1 METDHPPSACDP
13 DSSATDYARSLLDS
27 LGVRHEGSLGAATE
41 HPAIAWARSG
51 LMALTGLPD
60 GTPQMCPAPL
70 ASCADGALAALRVVS
85 DGRLPEDLR
94 AAALLGERAAI
105 AGLGRQGTI
114 SPGGGCRLLQAADGW
129 IAASLARD
137 DDWLLVPAWLEETAA
152 AWNWD
157 TLAVALRSRSAAMLV
172 ERARLLGLAATPMNL
187 PPDTAPRWARVDHG
201 RPWHAVPSATSTG
214 SVAERHAA
222 PVAPLVIDLG
232 ALWAGP
238 LCAHLLELCG
248 ARVIKVES
256 LRRPDGARLGPE
268 AFFDLLNGGKASVAL
283 DFDSPKD
290 CEVLRQLCSRADIV
304 IEASRPRA
312 LRQLGLEAEALV
324 DAHPRLTWISITGY
338 GRAEPEAGWIAY
350 GDDAG
355 VAAGLSALMGEVS
368 GTPLVCGDAV
378 ADPLTGLH
386 AALAALQSHRSGGGR
401 LISLALRDVVAHC
414 IAFDT
419 PRGSEAL
426 RRRRDEWL
434 ALLAARGIGPSPP
447 RARSAPVRAAALG
460 TDNGSVLRSVL
471 GASSARP

>member
-1 METDHPPSACDP
+1 MTTDRRPSTSDP
-13 DSSATDYARSLLDS
+13 ESCATDYARQLLDS
-27 LGVRHEGSLGAATE
+27 LGVPHEGPVAAPAV

-51 LMALTGLPD
+51 LMWLTGLA
-60 GTPQMCPAPL
+60 GGAPQMCPAPL
-70 ASCADGALAALRVVS
+70 ASCADGTLAALRIVS
-85 DGRLPEDLR
+85 GGRLPAELR
-94 AAALLGERAAI
+94 GAALLGERAAI
-105 AGLGRQGTI
+105 AGLARRGAI

-129 IAASLARD
+129 LAANLVRD
-137 DDWLLVPAWLEETAA
+137 DDWLLVPAWLEATAA
-152 AWNWD
+152 AWNWE
-157 TLAVALRSRSAAMLV
+157 TLGAAVRSRSAAMLV
-172 ERARLLGLAATPMNL
+172 ERARLLGLAVTPMCV
-187 PPDTAPRWARVDHG
+187 PPDTAPRWARIEHG
-201 RPWHAVPSATSTG
+201 RPWQAVPPAASTG
-214 SVAERHAA
+214 SGADRPTA
-222 PVAPLVIDLG
+222 PVAPLVIDLS

-238 LCAHLLELCG
+238 LCAHLLRRCG

-256 LRRPDGARLGPE
+256 LRRPDGARRGPE
-268 AFFDLLNGGKASVAL
+268 AFFDLLNAGKASVAL
-283 DFDSPKD
+283 DFDSPQD
-290 CEVLRQLCSRADIV
+290 RERLRQLCRRADIV

-338 GRAEPEAGWIAY
+338 GRAEPQAGWIAY

-355 VAAGLSALMGEVS
+355 VAAGLSALMCEVS
-368 GTPLVCGDAV
+368 GTPLVCGDAI

-419 PRGSEAL
+419 PRGGEAL

-434 ALLAARGIGPSPP
+434 ALLGARGIGPSPP
-447 RARSAPVRAAALG
+447 RARSPLVRAAALG
-460 TDNGSVLRSVL
+460 ADNGSMLGSML